1 MYISV
6 HSQNDEPCFQ
16 KINYSEPVIEVSAKI
31 KNIVEF
37 AFKYYNN
44 ADYISREEKALVIAL
59 YENYAKQFTNKVL
72 DIKNSA
78 VDRFD
83 IKAISLIQDLIKLSP
98 VENNFL
104 KQCEFVY
111 KFYVLKRAHKKQ
123 INHEEIRDLFT
134 FNHGV
139 LFKSNNFLI
148 IDKDNQVT
156 LVDIKHSD
164 LFQAKYKVVDNEVDF
179 F

>member
-1 MYISV
+1 MYINI
-6 HSQNDEPCFQ
+6 HSQNDEPYFQ

-44 ADYISREEKALVIAL
+44 ADYISKEEKALVIAL

-83 IKAISLIQDLIKLSP
+83 IKAISLIQDLIKLLP
-98 VENNFL
+98 VGHNFL

-111 KFYVLKRAHKKQ
+111 KFYTLKRTHQKQ

-139 LFKSNNFLI
+139 LFKSKNFLI
-148 IDKDNQVT
+148 IDKDKKLT

-164 LFQAKYKVVDNEVDF
+164 IFQASYKITEGQIEF

>member
-1 MYISV
+1 MYINI
-6 HSQNDEPCFQ
+6 HSQNDAPCFQ
-16 KINYSEPVIEVSAKI
+16 KINYSEPIIEVSAKI

-44 ADYISREEKALVIAL
+44 ADYISKEEKALVIAL

-72 DIKNSA
+72 DIKKSA

-83 IKAISLIQDLIKLSP
+83 IKAISLIQDLIKLLP
-98 VENNFL
+98 AEHNFL
-104 KQCEFVY
+104 KQCEFVH
-111 KFYVLKRAHKKQ
+111 KFYTLKRTHQKQ
-123 INHEEIRDLFT
+123 VNHEEIRGLFT

-139 LFKSNNFLI
+139 LFKSKNFLI
-148 IDKDNQVT
+148 IDKNKKLT

-164 LFQAKYKVVDNEVDF
+164 IFQASYKIIEGQIEF

>member
-1 MYISV
+1 MYINI
-6 HSQNDEPCFQ
+6 HSQDDEPCFQ
-16 KINYSEPVIEVSAKI
+16 KIEYNIPTVEISAKI

-37 AFKYYNN
+37 AFKYYKN
-44 ADYISREEKALVIAL
+44 ADYISRKEKSLVIAL

-72 DIKNSA
+72 DIKESA

-83 IKAISLIQDLIKLSP
+83 IKAISLIQDLIKLLP

-111 KFYVLKRAHKKQ
+111 KFYILKRTHKKQ

-139 LFKSNNFLI
+139 LFKSNNILI